1 MHSRIPKARLCL
13 LESGRIS
20 LDERLAELQ
29 LESILVHALGD
40 LRVIV
45 RIGFRRPFL
54 AVQRRVSAPTLLSPI
69 HCGVNAELTP
79 LSDSIAG
86 VVETAEAFLELRVLR
101 CIRDVAYRFPR
112 PMPGAPHLAAER

>member
-1 MHSRIPKARLCL
+1 MQEK
-13 LESGRIS
+13 GR
-20 LDERLAELQ
+20 R
-29 LESILVHALGD
+29 
-40 LRVIV
+40 
-45 RIGFRRPFL
+45 FRRAFL

-101 CIRDVAYRFPR
+101 CNRDRGISIPSTYPDRVPNLSLLRGGIDDNRVRAVTSAGR
-112 PMPGAPHLAAER
+112 MC